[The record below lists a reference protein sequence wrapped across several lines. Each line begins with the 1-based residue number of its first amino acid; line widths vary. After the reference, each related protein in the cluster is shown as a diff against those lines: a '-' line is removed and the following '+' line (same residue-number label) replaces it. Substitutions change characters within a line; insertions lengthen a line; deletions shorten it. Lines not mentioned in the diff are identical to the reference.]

1 VVTEKHESTEKP
13 HTYTIQYKDGV
24 VEKLDLAKQQFRIID
39 ENDETQSATSTPN
52 TRIRSESFQSAGDKS
67 SEGEDGYTDC
77 SYFAI
82 ASEEGYQKN
91 IKEHRSL
98 KW

>member
-1 VVTEKHESTEKP
+1 MVTEKHESTEKP

-24 VEKLDLAKQQFRIID
+24 VEKLDLASQQFRMW
-39 ENDETQSATSTPN
+39 NDETQSATSTPN